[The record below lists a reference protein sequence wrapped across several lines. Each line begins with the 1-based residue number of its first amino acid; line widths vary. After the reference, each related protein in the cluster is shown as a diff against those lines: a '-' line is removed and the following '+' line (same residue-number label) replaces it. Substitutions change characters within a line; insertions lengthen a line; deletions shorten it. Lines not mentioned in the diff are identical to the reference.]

1 VSFIELTARRRN
13 AVKVLLVCIL
23 LWPFAAWVAAR
34 LLITEA
40 PLAKADAI
48 VVLGGSANYKERAR
62 EAARLLQEGRAP
74 LILLTNDNHRGPW
87 SSVEQRNPYFYERSF
102 DEIENAG
109 VQGTKIDVLMTPVGG
124 THEEAELVKKY
135 AAEHGLRS
143 VLVVTSAYHSR
154 RALWTFARVFR
165 DTGIQVGLK
174 PVSPGSDSPP
184 AATWWLTVRGWRLV
198 PTEYVKMIYYVV
210 KYR

>member
-1 VSFIELTARRRN
+1 MSLELTARRRT

-23 LWPFAAWVAAR
+23 IWPLAAWLGAR

-74 LILLTNDNHRGPW
+74 LILLTNDNQRGPW
-87 SSVEQRNPYFYERSF
+87 SSVEQRNLYFYERAL
-102 DEIENAG
+102 EELHNAG
-109 VQGTKIDVLMTPVGG
+109 APDQSVDVLMNEVSS
-124 THEEAELVKKY
+124 THEEAELIKQY
-135 AAEHGLRS
+135 ATDHGLRS

-154 RALWTFARVFR
+154 RALWTFSRVFR
-165 DTGIQVGLK
+165 DTGIQVGLT
-174 PVSPGSDSPP
+174 PASPGSDSPLP
-184 AATWWLTVRGWRLV
+184 ATWWLTARGWRLV